1 MCLEISIS
9 YQLGAI
15 KFLPN
20 GHHRG
25 KMVCRT
31 LDPCS
36 VFVKASN
43 NGASVVPTNA
53 NAPNADPLKKVAK
66 LVQNLVELIYDQEM
80 KPHETSKIQELI
92 GKNDNS

>member
-1 MCLEISIS
+1 MRRVEAGCEGISIS

-36 VFVKASN
+36 VFVNASN
-43 NGASVVPTNA
+43 NGASVAPTND

-66 LVQNLVELIYDQEM
+66 LVQNIVELIDE
-80 KPHETSKIQELI
+80 HEK
-92 GKNDNS
+92 